1 MAKLA
6 VEEGIVEVN
15 QDDTKQKMSNILPIE
30 WDSKMSQVNK
40 MSSKP
45 LEVPLELFN
54 ENSHKIEQLFVPLS
68 IYRKYSSALKM
79 HKK

>member
-68 IYRKYSSALKM
+68 FYRKYSSALKM